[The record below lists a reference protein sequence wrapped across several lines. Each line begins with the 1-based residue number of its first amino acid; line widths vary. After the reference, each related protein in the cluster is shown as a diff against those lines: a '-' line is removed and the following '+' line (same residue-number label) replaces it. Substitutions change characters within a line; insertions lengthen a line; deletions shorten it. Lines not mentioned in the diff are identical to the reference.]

1 MKELQ
6 FNSLI
11 QEFIFTHYDDE
22 SRENAPEAK
31 IENYFLICQCI
42 YNNFYENKVYKNI
55 EQLTK
60 SRKKLFY
67 EWCSGLPGIL
77 DTFDIFV
84 YDNKKYYDESGYELD
99 SSEIERLK
107 TDAIYRELVRALEV
121 NNFLQSNN
129 LEIVKK

>member
-6 FNSLI
+6 FNSPI

-22 SRENAPEAK
+22 GGENAPEAK
-31 IENYFLICQCI
+31 IENYFLICQYI
-42 YNNFYENKVYKNI
+42 YNSFYKDKVNKNI

-67 EWCSGLPGIL
+67 EWCGGLPGVL

-84 YDNKKYYDESGYELD
+84 YDDKKYYDSLGYELD

-107 TDAIYRELVRALEV
+107 TDAIYNELVRALEI

-129 LEIVKK
+129 LQVIKK